1 MQTALVWLHLPVTRD
16 ARRRRP
22 HLHRSLCAWALIG
35 AIAALTVLAGIHEL
49 DHLQGRLDPRRCAV
63 CQWSYGATASTICAV
78 VALLTLLVL
87 FGPCLTDDGHVAA
100 APCRRARSSRAP
112 PRLP

>member
-1 MQTALVWLHLPVTRD
+1 MQTALVRLHLPVTRD
-16 ARRRRP
+16 VRRRRP

-63 CQWSYGATASTICAV
+63 CQWSYGAAASVISAV
-78 VALLTLLVL
+78 VALLAPLVP
-87 FGPCLTDDGHVAA
+87 FGPCLTDDCRVAA
-100 APCRRARSSRAP
+100 APCCRARLSRAP